1 MKTNIHTNI
10 VIVSILLSVIACGR
24 QESLSLEEAGGEIFT
39 YSSPITSIVPAGDSL
54 IVGSVDGRIAYFDTR
69 NGLFS
74 EQPYSMGGA
83 IYDMVRTP
91 TYLYCSV
98 RDGGVRR
105 VDLYNPNSIPEVFE
119 IEHKRSQYSPYDILL
134 TDDDKTLYGAT
145 SNGFFKWDITSPSI
159 CGEAIKTL
167 GENDPFRFYG
177 ILQEEGNSIIY
188 AGQPGLFRYDGERS
202 TKVDTQST
210 RSLHDGYRLLDNGC
224 LSNNYFNLGD
234 PITRFKYGPRN
245 FIVEDEYVF
254 AISDKAIERY
264 KIKNNTSSI
273 INLPEKHLSRPRN
286 QSCRAICQ
294 VIGPYLYVA
303 PGGNRLYRLPVKHNG
318 SEEIISVCSKG
329 DDGIYV
335 LSENHDL
342 YSVSV
347 KIINDTASFSKP
359 HYIRTINEGRQVR
372 LLASEGDDVYAVIDT
387 TIRRLVGKSMYGDL
401 TLTTPHP
408 DDEKSVTCNLYDAGT
423 LYQGRTLMVRSYD
436 YSQDNMS
443 LIDSIGINLQHDT
456 PDYYPKAL
464 SKIDNELII
473 GTLHGGVYSV
483 RIDSLKAGSI
493 NYKCVD
499 LGNNTP
505 APIKI
510 IDIKS
515 IDNVAFILTDKNLY
529 RYNYEKNGE
538 VDDLFWPIDSL
549 GNDARRFNCLLPI
562 APDRIYLYSNYHD
575 FSSGASEYT
584 LINEQKWKLT
594 NTLSPASSIND
605 AVFLNGINLPIF
617 VGSSGICTKS
627 NERSVNRPCLYTL
640 QKIHAE
646 TYFWGLILAIVTL
659 LIIIGLIVYSYLD
672 YGKRRIKNE
681 IMSLGEKNVKL
692 AEELEKLPRKTVPQ
706 LNAVIDGANG
716 AIEALHLHDVY
727 MRMTRISEQAAEE
740 IHQIEEQNE
749 RDRYHQ
755 LSKDLRSWSIEHFH
769 SGYVIKLAEELISI
783 SGNSV
788 ILEDSI
794 SKFKQDEPKL
804 KTLDELGCIIN
815 EVKSI
820 VSGTPMQEGAPVFD
834 EQKRKNELDAAYMA
848 KVVEFFN
855 YYADEDK
862 DTSEW
867 GKVFDKAVDKKRP
880 STYKLSFMIL
890 PLCVK
895 DAEGEWLPTLLGNFP
910 TRKSEWKKGN
920 RPPYY
925 LRNFMDTTEYGLFG
939 LVARAGLTN
948 LENKGKD

>member
-1 MKTNIHTNI
+1 MKANIHTNI
-10 VIVSILLSVIACGR
+10 VIVSILLSVMACGR
-24 QESLSLEEAGGEIFT
+24 EESLSLEEAGGDIFT

-54 IVGSVDGRIAYFDTR
+54 IVGSVDGLIAYFNTR

-83 IYDMVRTP
+83 IYDMALTP

-134 TDDDKTLYGAT
+134 TDDNKTLYGAT
-145 SNGFFKWDITSPSI
+145 SNGFFKWDITNPSI
-159 CGEAIKTL
+159 CGEAIDTI
-167 GENDPFRFYG
+167 GENDPFRFYS

-188 AGQPGLFRYDGERS
+188 AGRPGLFRYDGERH
-202 TKVDTQST
+202 TQVDTILT
-210 RSLHDGYRLLDNGC
+210 LSLHDGCRLLDNGC
-224 LSNNYFNLGD
+224 LSNDYFNPGAS
-234 PITRFKYGPRN
+234 ITCFKCGPRN
-245 FIVEDEYVF
+245 FIVVDEYVF

-264 KIKNNTSSI
+264 NKKNNTSSI
-273 INLPEKHLSRPRN
+273 INLPEKHLSRLRN

-303 PGGNRLYRLPVKHNG
+303 PGGNRLYRLPINHNG

-347 KIINDTASFSKP
+347 KNINDTASFSMP
-359 HYIRTINEGRQVR
+359 HYIRTLNEGRQVR
-372 LLASEGDDVYAVIDT
+372 LLGSTANAVYALVDDT
-387 TIRRLVGKSMYGDL
+387 LHRFEGKSKDFAL
-401 TLTTPHP
+401 NTPYLGK
-408 DDEKSVTCNLYDAGT
+408 EESITCTLYDDDA
-423 LYQGRTLMVRSYD
+423 LFQGSMLMVRQYGF
-436 YSQDNMS
+436 SQDNKS
-443 LIDSIGINLQHDT
+443 LNLTRMFNEEKGLHLRQNT
-456 PDYYPKAL
+456 LDYYPKAL
-464 SKIDNELII
+464 SRIDNELII
-473 GTLHGGVYSV
+473 GTLHNGVYSV
-483 RIDSLKAGSI
+483 DIEADPLE
-493 NYKCVD
+493 YKCLID
-499 LGNNTP
+499 TTESQ
-505 APIKI
+505 KI

-515 IDNVAFILTDKNLY
+515 IGSVAFILTDKNLY
-529 RYNYEKNGE
+529 RYNHENPGE
-538 VDDLFWPIDSL
+538 LDDLFWPIDSL
-549 GNDARRFNCLLPI
+549 GNDAWRFNCLLPI
-562 APDRIYLYSNYHD
+562 SPDRIYLYSNYHD

-584 LINEQKWKLT
+584 LNKKYEWERNKHI
-594 NTLSPASSIND
+594 LSPASSIND
-605 AVFLNGINLPIF
+605 AIYLKGLNLPVF
-617 VGSSGICTKS
+617 VGGSGVVTKS
-627 NERSVNRPCLYTL
+627 IDPITVNRPCLYTL

-646 TYFWGLILAIVTL
+646 TYCWGLILAIVTL
-659 LIIIGLIVYSYLD
+659 LIIIGLIVYSYLE
-672 YGKRRIKNE
+672 YGKRRVKNE
-681 IMSLGEKNVKL
+681 IKSLGEKNVKL
-692 AEELEKLPRKTVPQ
+692 AEELEKLPRKTIPQ
-706 LNAVIDGANG
+706 LNAVIDGARG
-716 AIEALHLHDVY
+716 AIEELHLHDVY
-727 MRMTRISEQAAEE
+727 MRMTRISERATEE

-755 LSKDLRSWSIEHFH
+755 LSKDLRIWSIEHFH

-788 ILEDSI
+788 ILEDNI

-820 VSGTPMQEGAPVFD
+820 VSGSPMQEGSPVFD